1 MTSSNYKNITQSTL
15 IKTTAGVLKGM
26 YVNSTNAGTI
36 RFGDGQTTTTA
47 GVKATATL
55 TITGAIGNN
64 ETVTIGGQTYT
75 FKTALTAGTTANEV
89 LIGASDA
96 IALDNLKSAIDK
108 SAGGGTTYG
117 SDTVANAYVDGSTNG
132 DTTQVVAA
140 KTVGF
145 HGNLIGVS
153 TTLANGSWGED
164 VTTLSG
170 GYDAAPLINNTI
182 TPAVGYHNLGN
193 VSFNGGLY
201 ATIGGTALDVTL
213 HYE

>member
-108 SAGGGTTYG
+108 SADVGT
-117 SDTVANAYVDGSTNG
+117 DEPPHVAVFV
-132 DTTQVVAA
+132 Q
-140 KTVGF
+140 
-145 HGNLIGVS
+145 LPE
-153 TTLANGSWGED
+153 TLA
-164 VTTLSG
+164 TR
-170 GYDAAPLINNTI
+170 
-182 TPAVGYHNLGN
+182 
-193 VSFNGGLY
+193 
-201 ATIGGTALDVTL
+201 
-213 HYE
+213 